1 MSIDSV
7 GVTVSRPRRLTSL
20 NVARSDD
27 ARPLL
32 QAKNLE
38 QEFRG
43 AQQPVRVLRGVNLTV
58 CGGQFVA
65 IMGSSGSGKST
76 LLHALGGL
84 ESPSAGQVVFDG
96 RVLSELSDH
105 DLTLLRRRRI
115 GFIFQSFNLLP
126 LLTVRENI
134 LLPLL
139 IDGQRQLSYAKMLA
153 IFERLFGLEQIMNRR
168 PGELSGGQRQHVAI
182 ARALLTEPDLILAD
196 EPTGSLDHA
205 AGAAVLEYLWSSC
218 AHLGRTVV
226 MVTHEAKAAVYA
238 DRVLVLRDGAVAAE
252 ISLGRNKAR
261 NDARTLVTRLQEL
274 GL

>member
-1 MSIDSV
+1 VSDE
-7 GVTVSRPRRLTSL
+7 GVRVSRRRRPVSISL
-20 NVARSDD
+20 ARSP
-27 ARPLL
+27 RLQPLL
-32 QAKNLE
+32 QAENLE

-43 AQQPVRVLRGVNLTV
+43 AHQPVRVLRGINLV
-58 CGGQFVA
+58 VHSGEFVA

-84 ESPSAGQVVFDG
+84 ESPSAGRVIFDG
-96 RVLSELSDH
+96 RVLSDLSDH
-105 DLTLLRRRRI
+105 ELTLLRRRRI
-115 GFIFQSFNLLP
+115 GFVFQSFNLLP

-139 IDGQRQLSYAKMLA
+139 IDDQPWSAHGTMLN
-153 IFERLFGLEQIMNRR
+153 ILVRLLGLELIMDRR
-168 PGELSGGQRQHVAI
+168 PSELSSGQQQHVAV
-182 ARALLTEPDLILAD
+182 ARALLAEPDLILAD

-205 AGAAVLEYLWSSC
+205 AGIAVLEYLWSSC

-226 MVTHEAKAAVYA
+226 MVTHEAKAAIYA
-238 DRVLVLRDGAVAAE
+238 DRVLVLRDGALVAE
-252 ISLGRNKAR
+252 IKLGRDKAR